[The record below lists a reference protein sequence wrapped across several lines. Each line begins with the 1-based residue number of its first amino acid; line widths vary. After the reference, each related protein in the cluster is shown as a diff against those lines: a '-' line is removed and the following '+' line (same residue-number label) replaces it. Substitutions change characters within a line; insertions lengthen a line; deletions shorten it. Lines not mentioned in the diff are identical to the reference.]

1 MLELLLN
8 YWTLAGAGLLF
19 FGSLLA
25 LCLCRKRLSAGVK
38 GLLWAVHPQFCRYIF
53 YAKYSKLQ
61 FTGIF
66 YFFTLYHKSNLLYIP
81 ITTLQ

>member
-25 LCLCRKRLSAGVK
+25 LCLCRKRLPAGVK
-38 GLLWAVHPQFCRYIF
+38 GLLWVVCAVTALYLLFILWLTLAAGSNPPQEPVPMP
-53 YAKYSKLQ
+53 AGS
-61 FTGIF
+61 
-66 YFFTLYHKSNLLYIP
+66 
-81 ITTLQ
+81 

>member
-8 YWTLAGAGLLF
+8 YWTLAGAGLSF

-38 GLLWAVHPQFCRYIF
+38 GLLWGVCAVTALYLLFILWLTLAAGSNPPQEPVPMP
-53 YAKYSKLQ
+53 AGS
-61 FTGIF
+61 
-66 YFFTLYHKSNLLYIP
+66 
-81 ITTLQ
+81 